1 LSLGDDFIEN
11 NSREYNRGLYKGWH
25 FHYGS
30 GAYLSED
37 SDILALSQDSLKNS
51 FLGQI
56 FIN

>member
-37 SDILALSQDSLKNS
+37 SDILALSQDSIKNS
-51 FLGQI
+51 FLG
-56 FIN
+56 